1 MQDREF
7 VWGVQV
13 AFRSNFLS
21 KNAGLTGIAV
31 AASIIAAP
39 ASAQWAQ
46 PAPWHP
52 GMITTPV
59 PLSGSVVRFYESRRN
74 APIWF
79 RAGPRSEAATQL
91 LAILH
96 RSPIDGFAEGPRLAA
111 GLQQAIRNAQFGGPP
126 AMLHAD
132 RLLSTAW
139 VRYVQAIR
147 SPSRGVLY
155 GTDELT
161 RPTAVDAI
169 LREAASA
176 HHLALHLRAV
186 SDVNPVYAQ
195 LREPA
200 WTLAQMTGGVADRR
214 VMANLE
220 RARAF
225 PSSGRFVLV
234 DVASQQLFM
243 FEDGQVRDS
252 MKVIVGKRDQ
262 QTPMIAS
269 VIHYATFN
277 PYWNV
282 PSDLVERLIAPNVL
296 TQGTSYLQARGYEVL
311 LNWSDDAPRLSPEKI
326 DWKAVAAG
334 RERIRVRQKPGPA
347 NSMGN
352 FKFSFANGLGIYL
365 HDTPQK
371 DLFNSRN
378 RTLSNG
384 CVRLEDA
391 PRFARWLLGRSPT
404 APSSAPE
411 QHVQLAQGVPVFLTY
426 LTVRS
431 DGFRLTFTDDIYGL
445 DATADYELATR
456 FERRRIV
463 ESRL

>member
-1 MQDREF
+1 MS
-7 VWGVQV
+7 
-13 AFRSNFLS
+13 FRPNFPS
-21 KNAGLTGIAV
+21 THAGLTAV
-31 AASIIAAP
+31 AFAAAVVAAP
-39 ASAQWAQ
+39 ASAQWAPWAQPSPWQ
-46 PAPWHP
+46 PAPWQP
-52 GMITTPV
+52 ALTP
-59 PLSGSVVRFYESRRN
+59 PEQPASGAVIRFYENHGN

-79 RAGPRSEAATQL
+79 RAGPRSDAATQFV
-91 LAILH
+91 AILN
-96 RSPIDGFAEGPRLAA
+96 RSTVDGFAEGPRLAA
-111 GLQQAIRNAQFGGPP
+111 SLQQAIRNAQFGGPP
-126 AMLHAD
+126 ALLHAD

-147 SPSRGVLY
+147 APSRGVLY
-155 GTDELT
+155 GTEEIS
-161 RPTAVDAI
+161 RQTAVDAI
-169 LREAASA
+169 LRETASA
-176 HHLALHLRAV
+176 PHLAGHVRSV

-195 LREPA
+195 LRDAA
-200 WTLAQMTGGVADRR
+200 WNLAQMTGGVVDRR

-225 PSSGRFVLV
+225 PSSGRYVVV

-252 MKVIVGKRDQ
+252 MKVIVGKREQ
-262 QTPMIAS
+262 KTPMIAS
-269 VIHYATFN
+269 MIHYATFN

-282 PSDLVERLIAPNVL
+282 PDDLVQSLIAPNVL
-296 TQGTSYLQARGYEVL
+296 NQGTSYLLARGYEVV
-311 LNWSDDAPRLSPEKI
+311 LNWSDNAPRLAPEKI

-352 FKFSFANGLGIYL
+352 FKFSFANPVGIYL

-371 DLFNSRN
+371 ELFNNSR

-391 PRFARWLLGRSPT
+391 PRFARWLLGRSPV

-431 DGFRLTFTDDIYGL
+431 DGARLTFTDDVYDL
-445 DATADYELATR
+445 DRADDYELA
-456 FERRRIV
+456 
-463 ESRL
+463 SR